1 VDYQKLLLEHLAL
14 VDRLIGHVARRH
26 HFSSAHTE
34 EFASLVRFK
43 LIDQDFAI
51 LRKFQGRSNLS
62 TYLTA
67 VIEHIYLDF
76 CVAKWGKWRPSAA
89 ARRLGP
95 LAMLLEQ
102 LVSRDHLTF
111 DEAVTTL
118 EINHGCTATRDEL
131 RAMLVQ
137 LPTRTASRLAAEKR
151 YAIAAARAGARDPAL
166 DREEDAE
173 IVERIEAVLAR
184 ALAGLPAR
192 DQLLLK
198 LRFQEG
204 LTAAAVARFL
214 HAEEKPVQRQLR
226 HTMRLLHHRL
236 REEGIAAEDIG
247 RIVGHPALTLGQLL
261 AEMPRSVGEPDGGS
275 V

>member
-137 LPTRTASRLAAEKR
+137 LPTRTALAAEKR

-192 DQLLLK
+192 DQLMLK

-236 REEGIAAEDIG
+236 REEGIDAEDIG

-261 AEMPRSVGEPDGGS
+261 AELPRSVGEPDGGS